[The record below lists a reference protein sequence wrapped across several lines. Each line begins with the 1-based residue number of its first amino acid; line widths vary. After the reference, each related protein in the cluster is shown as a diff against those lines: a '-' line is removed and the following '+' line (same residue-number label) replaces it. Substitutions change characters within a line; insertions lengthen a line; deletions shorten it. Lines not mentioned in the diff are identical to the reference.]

1 MTEMT
6 FFWNRTGIWIKKYSL
21 PIYIC
26 IS

>member
-21 PIYIC
+21 L
-26 IS
+26 